1 MRLPLSLLAISCC
14 IAATSFSQ
22 VLIKNTNVFD
32 VEKKTILAGYDVVAL
47 DGKIISVDKGKMF
60 KLPEGTQVIDGTGK
74 YLVPGFVDAHVHF
87 FQSGGLFAR
96 PDAIDLR
103 KHRPY
108 DQEIKWV
115 HDNMED
121 FCRRYIS
128 AGITSVVDV
137 GSTFNFLDQRDSFA
151 TKNWSPLISM
161 TGPLLTTYVPAPYVN
176 LGDDSPFIKME
187 TEENTR
193 AGVRSELKHKPD
205 FIKIWYIVLDQNTE
219 QGARKNLPLVQAAID
234 EAHKNNLRVAVHAT
248 ERITAQLAVE
258 AGADFLVHNIE
269 DEVIGNEFVQ
279 LLKKKNVVLC
289 PTVIVG
295 GNYGKSFGDT
305 YHFSTDEL
313 NVSNPFTSASII
325 DYPWPDTS
333 IARRYT
339 SRMLSS
345 ARVKQEKTTDSIIRV
360 NLKKLLDGGV
370 TIATGTD
377 AGNIGTQH
385 ASSYFVELEA
395 MQQSGF
401 NAWQLLQSSTING
414 AKAVGKEKEWGSI
427 TKGKTANMVLLDANP
442 LDGLGNW
449 RKINA
454 VINKGVPVDASAV
467 VTKTPVMLAQ
477 QQLNAYNAHDLDA
490 FLEPY
495 AEDVKIYDFP
505 DKLIMNGKAEMR
517 KNYEFV
523 TKTPKLYCK
532 LLNRTVQGNM
542 VVDHEEVWGFGEK
555 PFYGLAIY
563 IIEKGKI
570 SKVYF
575 QQ

>member
-1 MRLPLSLLAISCC
+1 MRICLFAI
-14 IAATSFSQ
+14 ATLISVSSYSQ
-22 VLIKNTNVFD
+22 VLIKNTNVID

-47 DGKIISVDKGKMF
+47 DGKIISVDKGKAF
-60 KLPEGTQVIDGTGK
+60 KLPEGTEVIDGTGK
-74 YLVPGFVDAHVHF
+74 WLIPGFVDAHVHF

-108 DQEIKWV
+108 DKEIEWV
-115 HDNMED
+115 HTNMED
-121 FCRRYIS
+121 FLRRYTS
-128 AGITSVVDV
+128 AGITSVIDV

-151 TKNWSPLISM
+151 AKNWSPLISM
-161 TGPLLTTYVPAPYVN
+161 TGPLLTTYVPAAYN
-176 LGDDSPFIKME
+176 GLMDDSPFIKME

-193 AGVRSELKHKPD
+193 AGVRSQLVHKPD

-258 AGADFLVHNIE
+258 AGADFLVHNID
-269 DEVIGNEFVQ
+269 DEVVSNEFVQ
-279 LLKKKNVVLC
+279 LLKKKNTVLC
-289 PTVIVG
+289 PTIIVG
-295 GNYGKSFGDT
+295 GNYGKSFGDN

-313 NVSNPFTSASII
+313 NVANPYTAASII
-325 DYPWPDTS
+325 DYPWPDTALAGRYINTINRPQS
-333 IARRYT
+333 QAREQ
-339 SRMLSS
+339 
-345 ARVKQEKTTDSIIRV
+345 KTDSIARV
-360 NLKKLLDGGV
+360 NLKKMLDAGV
-370 TIATGTD
+370 IIATGTD

-385 ASSYFVELEA
+385 VSSYFIELDA
-395 MQQSGF
+395 MQKAGF
-401 NAWQLLQSSTING
+401 NNWQLIQSSTING

-427 TKGKTANMVLLDANP
+427 VKGKTANMVLLDANP
-442 LDGLGNW
+442 LDGLSNW
-449 RKINA
+449 KKVNR
-454 VINKGVPVDASAV
+454 VISKGVALDPDSLV
-467 VTKTPVMLAQ
+467 KNTPEMLAQ

-495 AEDVKIYDFP
+495 ADDIKIYNFP
-505 DKLIMNGKAEMR
+505 DKLIMNGKIEMR
-517 KNYEFV
+517 KNYEFI

-563 IIEKGKI
+563 IVEKGKI